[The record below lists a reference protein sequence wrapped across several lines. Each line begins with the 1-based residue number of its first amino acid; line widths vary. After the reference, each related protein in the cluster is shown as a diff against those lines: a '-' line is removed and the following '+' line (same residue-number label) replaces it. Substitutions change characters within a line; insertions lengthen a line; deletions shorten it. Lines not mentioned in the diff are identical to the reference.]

1 MQMRDKAR
9 MASQRRFEE
18 LTLQNPTMGIKSEF
32 MVKFGIASEQIL
44 QVSHDLKADLIIFG
58 SKHHAYIET
67 ESHMPWAA
75 AYKVVCGARCPVLT
89 IRN

>member
-1 MQMRDKAR
+1 